1 MRIHVYFT
9 PICISDSWCCRKKPV
24 AQFGSQLRKIEKRCF
39 MVCIFKQ
46 NYGIYCIL
54 CITLKTVCAKTM
66 FWKIFCQNT
75 ECRAIDSLII
85 SSLHLLRE
93 LIQLPPLITAPPT
106 NCGNPSST
114 PAASSSPEP
123 PPTFHLHTILLH
135 KIIQSILLCTQVRT
149 KHGRFGT
156 EIGSRWSL
164 PHSYIYSYNITWFSR
179 FYTLFQYLF
188 LKWFARQDPYS
199 I

>member
-9 PICISDSWCCRKKPV
+9 PIFISDSWYCRTKPV

-54 CITLKTVCAKTM
+54 CTILKTVCAKTM

-75 ECRAIDSLII
+75 ECRAINSLII
-85 SSLHLLRE
+85 SSLHFLCE
-93 LIQLPPLITAPPT
+93 LIQLPPLITAPST
-106 NCGNPSST
+106 NCSKPLST
-114 PAASSSPEP
+114 PTVSSSPEP
-123 PPTFHLHTILLH
+123 PPPFHLHTTLLH
-135 KIIQSILLCTQVRT
+135 KIMQSTLLCTQVRT

-156 EIGSRWSL
+156 EIES
-164 PHSYIYSYNITWFSR
+164 
-179 FYTLFQYLF
+179 
-188 LKWFARQDPYS
+188 KVVFAPFAHLQL
-199 I
+199 